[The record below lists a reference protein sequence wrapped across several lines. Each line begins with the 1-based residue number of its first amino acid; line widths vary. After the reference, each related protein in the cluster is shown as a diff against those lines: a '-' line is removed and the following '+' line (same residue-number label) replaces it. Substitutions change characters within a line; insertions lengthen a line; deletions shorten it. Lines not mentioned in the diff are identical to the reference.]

1 MKRIIVYAAQ
11 SIDHVGNEQ
20 RPGGPLFY
28 AYQALRAIGARETY
42 VEGINRSGECYAIF
56 EHQEID
62 GRRLSRM
69 LRKPHCTST
78 DLNQVGG
85 DAALISPIDLE
96 IPLERLDRIMS
107 QYRFSVVDLQ
117 GFFRIVLSDGRIMQE
132 NSYASELVG
141 RIFISAVTRP
151 ANHVFKVSIEDLGYD
166 RLASYTLLH
175 MAQRKGVQ
183 FVVTL
188 LEEGAIAVT
197 ASGSLVRCTP
207 NIVVHKKT
215 TIGAGDILST
225 LALYGLLRGF
235 EFTDSIRRAVA
246 ATSCILS
253 KRSHNGLE
261 IAEGVCRDIYTSGNG
276 AYCKEVYGIESVAIT
291 M

>member
-1 MKRIIVYAAQ
+1 VKRIIVYAAQ

-28 AYQALRAIGARETY
+28 AYQALRAIGAWETY
-42 VEGINRSGECYAIF
+42 VEGINRSGGCYAVF
-56 EHQEID
+56 EHQERD
-62 GRRLSRM
+62 GKRSSRM
-69 LRKPHCTST
+69 LRKPRCTSI

-96 IPLERLDRIMS
+96 IPLEHLDRIMS
-107 QYRFSVVDLQ
+107 QYKFNVVDLQ
-117 GFFRIVLSDGRIMQE
+117 GFFRIVLSNGRIMQE

-141 RIFISAVTRP
+141 RIFTSAVTRP
-151 ANHVFKVSIEDLGYD
+151 ENHVFKVSLEDLGYD
-166 RLASYTLLH
+166 RLVSYTLLR

-188 LEEGAIAVT
+188 SEEGVIAAT

-207 NIVVHKKT
+207 NIVVHEKT

-225 LALYGLLRGF
+225 LMLYGLLRGF
-235 EFTDSIRRAVA
+235 KFTDSIGRAVA
-246 ATSCILS
+246 TTSCILS
-253 KRSHNGLE
+253 KRSHDGLE
-261 IAEGVCRDIYTSGNG
+261 IAESVCRDVYTNGND